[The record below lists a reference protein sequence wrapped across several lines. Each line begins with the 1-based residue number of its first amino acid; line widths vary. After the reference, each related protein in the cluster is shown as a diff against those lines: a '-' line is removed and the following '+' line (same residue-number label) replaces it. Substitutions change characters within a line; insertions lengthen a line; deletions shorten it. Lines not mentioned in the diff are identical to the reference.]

1 MNTMSIANLVQSVR
15 NLVTPE
21 MISKAKVDGLY
32 KDPNTGLIV
41 QVFRSRLYDDKSMA
55 EWKLDQVR
63 SEYCEWIGW
72 GEISGEV
79 IPVGREFQAQRVQY
93 SVRKYEPV
101 RVWRNES
108 WPMQLLGHFSVLC
121 VFYNFNILI
130 YTFF

>member
-1 MNTMSIANLVQSVR
+1 MNSMSIANLVQSVR

-21 MISKAKVDGLY
+21 MISKAKIDGLY

-55 EWKLDQVR
+55 KWKLDQVR
-63 SEYCEWIGW
+63 SEYCEWNGW

-93 SVRKYEPV
+93 SVKKYVPV
-101 RVWRNES
+101 RV
-108 WPMQLLGHFSVLC
+108 
-121 VFYNFNILI
+121 
-130 YTFF
+130 